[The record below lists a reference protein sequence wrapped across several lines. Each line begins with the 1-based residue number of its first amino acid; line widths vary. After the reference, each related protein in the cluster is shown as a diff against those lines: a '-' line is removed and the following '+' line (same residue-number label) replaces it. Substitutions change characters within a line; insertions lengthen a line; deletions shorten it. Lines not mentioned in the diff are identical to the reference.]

1 MNQGEP
7 LFAELSALEG
17 PPLRPGFRLQRVE
30 VLNWGTFHKQ
40 VWGLDLSGN
49 NALLTGDIGSGKSTF
64 VDAVTALLVPRANF
78 NKAAGAATGERSL
91 ETYFFGRYK
100 SERGE
105 PGLSSKP
112 VSLRGAD
119 SYSVLLCRF
128 FNEALGQHVTLAQVF
143 WAKAPQGPPN
153 RLFVIADAQLSIKEH
168 FAGFGADINTLH
180 KRLRAM
186 RLGQVHLA
194 LGRTS

>member
-1 MNQGEP
+1 MKQSEP
-7 LFAELSALEG
+7 LFAALHAPSAPAA
-17 PPLRPGFRLQRVE
+17 PPLRPGFRLHRVE

-40 VWGLDLSGN
+40 VWGLDLGGN

-64 VDAVTALLVPRANF
+64 VDAVTALLVPRVNF

-112 VSLRGAD
+112 VSLRGPD

-128 FNEALGQHVTLAQVF
+128 FNEALAQHVTLAQVF
-143 WAKAPQGPPN
+143 WAKAPQGPPA
-153 RLFVIADAQLSIKEH
+153 RL
-168 FAGFGADINTLH
+168 
-180 KRLRAM
+180 
-186 RLGQVHLA
+186 
-194 LGRTS
+194 